1 MTMNSPTKLN
11 YEVRPCKFAERTML
25 LAALQTITNKF
36 EGKYQYIGFGGLAFT
51 DFKLFHRNLHI
62 DIMHSI
68 EGGNYSEKR
77 LKYNSPYG
85 FIQIHKGLSS
95 MELTKIHFDK
105 KTIVWLDYDG
115 VIEDYT
121 FSDLSL
127 LIRKMPV
134 GSVYIISCNR
144 ELKNQENSLYSS
156 VEEFLSRFRE
166 LAPSGLK
173 MTDLSASND
182 YKTIRKMLNKA
193 VKNAVNDRNLY
204 GEAVK
209 FKLLFDI
216 IYQEN
221 HGAKMYT
228 FGGIILNQDYDDQ
241 QLEINDFPFIYKGDD
256 DAYKIDVP
264 NITLKESLLLNS
276 CIGDDNYEEKIK
288 DIITESNYNKYIK
301 IYKYLPRFFD
311 VRL

>member
-95 MELTKIHFDK
+95 MELTKIHFDN

-276 CIGDDNYEEKIK
+276 CIGDDDYEEKIK

>member
-36 EGKYQYIGFGGLAFT
+36 EGKYQYVGFGGLTFT
-51 DFKLFHRNLHI
+51 DFKLFHSNLHI

-68 EGGNYSEKR
+68 EGGKYSEKR

-85 FIQIHKGLSS
+85 FIQIHKGMSS
-95 MELTKIHFDK
+95 MELTKINFDN

-127 LIRKMPV
+127 LIRKMPI

-144 ELKNQENSLYSS
+144 ELKNQENNLYSS
-156 VEEFLSRFRE
+156 VDEFLSRFRE

-173 MTDLSASND
+173 MADLSASND

-204 GEAVK
+204 GETVK

-228 FGGIILNQDYDDQ
+228 FGGIILDQDYNEQ
-241 QLEINDFPFIYKGDD
+241 QLEINDFPFIYKGGD

-276 CIGDDNYEEKIK
+276 CIGDENYEEKIK
-288 DIITESNYNKYIK
+288 DIITVADYNKYIK

>member
-36 EGKYQYIGFGGLAFT
+36 EGKYQYVGFGGLTFT
-51 DFKLFHRNLHI
+51 DFKLFHSNLHI

-68 EGGNYSEKR
+68 EGGKYSEKR

-85 FIQIHKGLSS
+85 FIQIHKGMSS
-95 MELTKIHFDK
+95 MELTKINFDN

-127 LIRKMPV
+127 LIRKMPI

-144 ELKNQENSLYSS
+144 ELKNQENNVYSS
-156 VEEFLSRFRE
+156 VDEFLSRFRE

-173 MTDLSASND
+173 MADLSASND
-182 YKTIRKMLNKA
+182 YKTIRKMLKKA

-204 GEAVK
+204 GETVK

-228 FGGIILNQDYDDQ
+228 FGGIILDQDYDEQ
-241 QLEINDFPFIYKGDD
+241 KLEINDFPFIYKGDD

-276 CIGDDNYEEKIK
+276 CIGDENYEEKIK
-288 DIITESNYNKYIK
+288 DIITDTNYNKYIK

>member
-36 EGKYQYIGFGGLAFT
+36 EGKYQYIGFGGLTFT
-51 DFKLFHRNLHI
+51 DFKLFHSNLHI

-68 EGGNYSEKR
+68 EGGKYSEKR

-85 FIQIHKGLSS
+85 FIQIHKGMSS
-95 MELTKIHFDK
+95 MELTKINFDN

-127 LIRKMPV
+127 LIRKMPI

-144 ELKNQENSLYSS
+144 ELKNQENNLYSS
-156 VEEFLSRFRE
+156 VDEFLSRFRE

-173 MTDLSASND
+173 MADLSASND

-204 GEAVK
+204 GETVK

-228 FGGIILNQDYDDQ
+228 FGGIILDQDYNEQ
-241 QLEINDFPFIYKGDD
+241 QLEINDFPFIYKGGD

-276 CIGDDNYEEKIK
+276 CIGDENYEEKIK
-288 DIITESNYNKYIK
+288 DIITVADYNKYIK

>member
-36 EGKYQYIGFGGLAFT
+36 EGKYQYVGFGGLTFT
-51 DFKLFHRNLHI
+51 DFKLFHSNLHI

-68 EGGNYSEKR
+68 EGGKYSEKR

-85 FIQIHKGLSS
+85 FIQIHKGMSS
-95 MELTKIHFDK
+95 MELTKINFDN

-127 LIRKMPV
+127 LIRKMPI

-144 ELKNQENSLYSS
+144 ELKNQENNLYSS
-156 VEEFLSRFRE
+156 VDEFLSRFRE

-173 MTDLSASND
+173 MADLSASND

-204 GEAVK
+204 GETVK

-221 HGAKMYT
+221 HGAKMHT
-228 FGGIILNQDYDDQ
+228 FGGIILDQDYDEQ

-276 CIGDDNYEEKIK
+276 CIGDENYEEKIK
-288 DIITESNYNKYIK
+288 DIITDANYNKYIK